1 MRATIHQPDFMPWF
15 GFFNKIAKVDTWI
28 LLDHVENNP
37 RDAAF
42 WGRRV
47 RVLVN
52 GQPTWLSIPLR
63 RPSTPEVIGIPIREM
78 SINLDERKSLEKSLR
93 TVQMAYAKAPNYGRH
108 IALIEEYFM
117 SSEPSLVVRNM
128 RFIRSVL
135 ELFDV
140 RTAIV
145 ESSSLGLQTRGTQL
159 LVDLLKAV
167 NAEAYLCGGG
177 ASGYQKDEM
186 FSVNHIFLEYNR
198 FEHPVYPQLRS
209 ELFVPGL
216 SIIDALFNVSFDKL
230 SEWVHC
236 A

>member
-1 MRATIHQPDFMPWF
+1 MPWF

-37 RDAAF
+37 RDAGF

-52 GQPTWLSIPLR
+52 GQPFWLSIPLR
-63 RPSTPEVIGIPIREM
+63 RPSSPGVIGLPIRDM
-78 SINLDERKSLEKSLR
+78 SINLAEQKSLEMSLL
-93 TVQMAYAKAPNYGRH
+93 TVRMAYAKAPFFGHH

-128 RFIRSVL
+128 RFIRAVMDL
-135 ELFDV
+135 LDI
-140 RTAIV
+140 RTTIV
-145 ESSSLGLQTRGTQL
+145 ESSSLRVETRGTQL
-159 LVDLLKAV
+159 LIDLLKAID
-167 NAEAYLCGGG
+167 AGAYFCGGG

-186 FSVNHIFLEYNR
+186 FSANHICLEYNR

-209 ELFVPGL
+209 EIFVPGM
-216 SIIDALFNVSFDKL
+216 SIIDALFNVPTDKL
-230 SEWVHC
+230 SEWVHG